1 MEIVSTTINPADPLT
16 RFLYGLPPASA
27 KRHQGR
33 LKSFL
38 AEIGVG
44 AGTELSSAAI
54 EFVKKAHENP
64 EWTEHVLLG
73 FIISQTKRVDDGS
86 IRPGTLETHYKVIKR
101 FCKKNRIVLDW
112 EMIRGGVP
120 HGVSAADDR
129 APTPD
134 EIQHL
139 VKDKDPRVR
148 PIAYLMTACGMR
160 LEAWDFL
167 RWKHIEPKTDPE
179 NGALIAASVIV
190 YAGQNRG
197 KKKQYR
203 SFITPQAYSSLK
215 SWMDYRTLH
224 NETISGDSWVMRDL
238 WRTSNIRR
246 GGAHGLAGFPHQ
258 LKHKG
263 VKTLMGRALW
273 RQGIRTA
280 PTKRHPFKGLHGFRK
295 FFMTHVEQAGMKSI
309 NVKVLMGHSIG
320 VENSYYRP
328 SEWDIL
334 QDYLKAVPYLTIGSS
349 SNQEVLQAEKDK
361 QSTSQ
366 ENEIQSLKGQMEIL
380 VKQVSHL
387 SDTVQNYKDDYN
399 WVRGGK
405 SEPILINKES
415 RINRLGIDAL
425 LEQDGKTDEDKKM
438 SEEHRKELE
447 RMRKFPSSE

>member
-1 MEIVSTTINPADPLT
+1 MLPGMELFHTNETINAATVAAFDPLN
-16 RFLYGLPPASA
+16 RFLYGLPLASA

-38 AEIGVG
+38 TEVGVG

-64 EWTEHVLLG
+64 EWTEHVFLG

-134 EIQHL
+134 EIKSL
-139 VKDKDPRVR
+139 AMDKDPRVR
-148 PIAYLMTACGMR
+148 PIAYLMASCGMR

-179 NGALIAASVIV
+179 NGAIIAASVIV
-190 YAGQNRG
+190 YEGQNRG

-224 NETISGDSWVMRDL
+224 GETISGDSWVMRDL
-238 WRTSNIRR
+238 WRTSNVRR
-246 GGAHGLAGFPHQ
+246 GGTHGLAGYPRQ

-295 FFMTHVEQAGMKSI
+295 FFMTHAEQAGMKSI

-334 QDYLKAVPYLTIGSS
+334 QDYLKAVPYLTIAAEEQVKLQQILETQREKEDEIRML
-349 SNQEVLQAEKDK
+349 QEQMDKMNVVMNNLSHGFKTYKEEVKLYREEFGRRHLTKEERKRVEEFLEKIHSLPV
-361 QSTSQ
+361 STD
-366 ENEIQSLKGQMEIL
+366 
-380 VKQVSHL
+380 
-387 SDTVQNYKDDYN
+387 DTEDD
-399 WVRGGK
+399 
-405 SEPILINKES
+405 
-415 RINRLGIDAL
+415 
-425 LEQDGKTDEDKKM
+425 
-438 SEEHRKELE
+438 
-447 RMRKFPSSE
+447 